1 VSVKARACNNA
12 NGKEVGTNFV
22 CISVQDTGN
31 GISAEDIGKLFKE
44 FGQANNDKARQ
55 FAGTGLGLCIC
66 KELVELHGGE
76 IWVESV
82 LGQGSTFAFT
92 LPATT
97 EEAVHADG
105 DDYEPSTDTLD
116 ELFGGDGSRTSW
128 GTGSFRYGTGA
139 RGSLSAMLQLHS
151 MKSSKSMQSASYLG
165 RKKGAADGEADMKA
179 EPWYR
184 GVMSREQATEFL
196 STFPAGSFL
205 VRKGNSGFVI
215 SVRYFKEGSGGD
227 ASTAEV
233 TAYHFLINMEGVA
246 EQRASTMSTGRSD
259 WEGTLKYSVEADTK
273 FDSISG
279 LIQHYMKYPESFFE
293 NMADAPQI
301 TGYRLMPVAQVDE
314 VVE

>member
-1 VSVKARACNNA
+1 M
-12 NGKEVGTNFV
+12 F
-22 CISVQDTGN
+22 
-31 GISAEDIGKLFKE
+31 
-44 FGQANNDKARQ
+44 
-55 FAGTGLGLCIC
+55 
-66 KELVELHGGE
+66 LHC
-76 IWVESV
+76 S

-301 TGYRLMPVAQVDE
+301 TGYRLMPVAQVRVSRRGLHNSWRHLACSGCPAQSVFAPQWAGLSVYRIGFLDTPQTDIPWQTL
-314 VVE
+314 